1 MSRMQ
6 VNMSNL
12 YSVLHMWIEAKAT
25 MCDRLGSSMKG
36 NIQLV
41 VLQ

>member
-25 MCDRLGSSMKG
+25 VCDQLGSCMKG
-36 NIQLV
+36 NVQPLV
-41 VLQ
+41 PQ